1 MWYTKA
7 VFTLGRDMI
16 SLTTNETC
24 FVMKNVNKKVESAY
38 LKHGYSFPEE

>member
-1 MWYTKA
+1 
-7 VFTLGRDMI
+7 MI

-24 FVMKNVNKKVESAY
+24 FVMKSVNKKVKSAY